1 MTSSKKTHGLFLDG
15 RSVLWI
21 KPDHWSLKMAAARF
35 PAIILHGCQNIGNPK
50 ELANATAVTQV
61 AQVPGQPA
69 PASLVQPL
77 PLPPETVP
85 GSNTEQKP
93 PCLRPLM
100 WGRLP
105 WGSGQTS
112 PGYLCPP
119 LLPSSKLPCSCLLLL
134 STSDSMSTCQPHFT
148 DSCCCSPRKAT

>member
-1 MTSSKKTHGLFLDG
+1 MDKTGSLVFENGSSTVPSDYSAWLPEHRKSQGACKCHSCDPSGPSS
-15 RSVLWI
+15 RSASPCL
-21 KPDHWSLKMAAARF
+21 
-35 PAIILHGCQNIGNPK
+35 
-50 ELANATAVTQV
+50 
-61 AQVPGQPA
+61 
-69 PASLVQPL
+69 SLVQPL

-93 PCLRPLM
+93 PCLCPLM

-112 PGYLCPP
+112 PGCLYPP
-119 LLPSSKLPCSCLLLL
+119 LPPSSKLPCSCLLLL

-148 DSCCCSPRKAT
+148 DSCCCSPRRAT